1 MTDITDP
8 SGTAPSRSR
17 FGRLLPIL
25 IAAAALAG
33 GMGTTYLGLW
43 SPMALLAGGDTPQ
56 EHAAPAGPAVVFVD
70 VPRIVLTIPGP
81 RPKSLALTALIEVEP
96 ASEPQARA
104 LMPRVTDAFNSFLS
118 DIDPAAF
125 ERRGILEIIRLE
137 LATRAR
143 FVLGDAAL
151 RDLLITEFRIQ

>member
-8 SGTAPSRSR
+8 SGAAPPRSR
-17 FGRLLPIL
+17 LGRLLPVL

-43 SPMALLAGGDTPQ
+43 SPMALLAGGDKPAD
-56 EHAAPAGPAVVFVD
+56 HAAPAGPGVVFVD

-81 RPKSLALTALIEVEP
+81 RPKSLALTALIEVDP
-96 ASEPQARA
+96 ASESQARA